1 MRKLTKVRECNRG
14 FGLLYVNAVNP
25 EMPLFVASGTRMY
38 PKRLS
43 REPANT

>member
-25 EMPLFVASGTRMY
+25 EMPLFVCSERDPDVPETA
-38 PKRLS
+38 L
-43 REPANT
+43 